1 MSISAEGEH
10 TIPRN
15 RDEDS
20 ETRITL
26 SWPDRDLNPNSR
38 VHWSAKAKAVK
49 AARHE
54 AGWALRRTFRTK
66 PGWDRVAVDM
76 VFCPPDERRRD
87 RDNLIASSKAIQ
99 DGIADA
105 LGVDDSKFTTTYSI
119 GEPVKGGTVVVTIRS
134 A

>member
-38 VHWSAKAKAVK
+38 VHWSAKAKGCTVYGCACAMSK
-49 AARHE
+49 
-54 AGWALRRTFRTK
+54 
-66 PGWDRVAVDM
+66 
-76 VFCPPDERRRD
+76 RRRGGLARRLARTANLRSRMNARGA
-87 RDNLIASSKAIQ
+87 RDCAW
-99 DGIADA
+99 
-105 LGVDDSKFTTTYSI
+105 
-119 GEPVKGGTVVVTIRS
+119 
-134 A
+134 